1 MIKAT
6 LETSNFTFE
15 AYGQTTAHAVN
26 ALKRGL
32 DGHAAQYGLAPTWWH
47 PLEMDIY
54 TRHIKLCVAYRDN
67 EVIK

>member
-15 AYGQTTAHAVN
+15 AYGQTTAHATN

-32 DGHAAQYGLAPTWWH
+32 QAHAVQYGLAPTWADGH
-47 PLEMDIY
+47 DIQTQY
-54 TRHIKLCVAYRDN
+54 FDTCKCYRDG
-67 EVIK
+67 EQIK

>member
-26 ALKRGL
+26 ALTRGL
-32 DGHAAQYGLAPTWWH
+32 EAHAKQYSLAPAWYDRANIQIQY
-47 PLEMDIY
+47 LDAC
-54 TRHIKLCVAYRDN
+54 KCYRDG
-67 EVIK
+67 ELIK

>member
-6 LETSNFTFE
+6 LQTPNFTFE
-15 AYGQTTAHAVN
+15 AYGPTVAHATN

-32 DGHAAQYGLAPTWWH
+32 AAHAAQYELPPTWADG
-47 PLEMDIY
+47 LEIQTQYFD
-54 TRHIKLCVAYRDN
+54 TCKCYRDG